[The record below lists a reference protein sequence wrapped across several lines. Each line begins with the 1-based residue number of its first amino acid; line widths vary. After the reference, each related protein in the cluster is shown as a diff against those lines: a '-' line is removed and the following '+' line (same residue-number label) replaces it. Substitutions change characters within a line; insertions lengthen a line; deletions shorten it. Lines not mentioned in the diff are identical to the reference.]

1 LLSEPGYWII
11 QAMSEHRRRACYV
24 VGVQQY
30 RKSLGLPQGAVIL
43 YLFVEHPDLPVWD
56 PAQPMPIVCAQY
68 AVVGKEHIF
77 SHWRITGH
85 VGDK

>member
-1 LLSEPGYWII
+1 
-11 QAMSEHRRRACYV
+11 MSEHRRRACYV

-43 YLFVEHPDLPVWD
+43 NPATHEPVEDVYLFVEHPDLPVWD